1 MELINPLQNPLM
13 NQLSVDGTDQ
23 PSAKPFGKPMVS

>member
-1 MELINPLQNPLM
+1 MELINSLQNPLM

-23 PSAKPFGKPMVS
+23 SSAKPFGKPMVS